1 MTRRFHS
8 QRPHCLGLGN
18 PVTSFA
24 PPDRGCAMPVFP
36 PAHPQHSVLGWR
48 RMFCRVGG
56 WSAIA
61 TLILGHPAMATAATM
76 TIAQAP
82 GAPFSEFSQ
91 QEQPFTLEQTLAYAE
106 ANNYDLQLA
115 KLQVQQTQAQLDQVK
130 ASKLPRVN
138 ATAEAFRQENA
149 NYSTT
154 PEVRGI
160 SSDQVRV
167 QQQTQNNAQAQRQLA
182 RQQFQQQLQRL
193 QSQLAQDGVSQ
204 QDNVNQQLSELG
216 SRSSNS
222 ALLPSRSSVSPL
234 SPFSGF
240 TPSSSGNIDSGVENT
255 LRAAVTVDYTILSS
269 GQRAASIR
277 TAEYQFQLA
286 ELDFERQRQQLRQIV
301 ANDYYDLQ
309 EITALNRVAVGAVA
323 NAQKNLNDTIATA
336 NAGLRTKFEVL
347 QAQVQLANAQ
357 QNLTLA
363 QGLRLSAQRQLAETL
378 NVPVNTNI
386 VASDQ
391 AAPNGSWPLSLE
403 ESIILALEKRVE
415 LPQLLLQRD
424 IAKQRIIIARS
435 ALKPQ
440 LSSFATV
447 AASGSSVRN
456 GTADGF
462 EGEVD
467 YQVGVRVLMNVFD
480 AGDTNAR
487 VRDQKKAIET
497 AETQYANQKNQLR
510 FEVEQ
515 AYSSLLENREN
526 ISTARGGVVQATES
540 LALAQL
546 RQQAGLGTSLE
557 VLQAETDLTQAQ
569 GDLISAILDYN
580 RALTALDR
588 ATGYSQTLGPPP
600 MMELPAGVSS
610 DRGTSINPQ

>member
-1 MTRRFHS
+1 M
-8 QRPHCLGLGN
+8 LY
-18 PVTSFA
+18 
-24 PPDRGCAMPVFP
+24 
-36 PAHPQHSVLGWR
+36 
-48 RMFCRVGG
+48 RVGS

-61 TLILGHPAMATAATM
+61 TLMLGHPTLAMAAMAIEANLSSTEPWVPKSEPRIMPAT
-76 TIAQAP
+76 TLAQAP
-82 GAPFSEFSQ
+82 GASLKEFSH
-91 QEQPFTLEQTLAYAE
+91 EQTLAYAE

-115 KLQVQQTQAQLDQVK
+115 KLQVQQTQAQLDQAK
-130 ASKLPRVN
+130 ASKLPQVN

-160 SSDQVRV
+160 SSEQFRV
-167 QQQTQNNAQAQRQLA
+167 QQQTQNNAQEQRQLA
-182 RQQFQQQLQRL
+182 RQQFQQQLSRL
-193 QSQLAQDGVSQ
+193 QTQLAQDGVSQ

-216 SRSSNS
+216 GRSSNS
-222 ALLPSRSSVSPL
+222 ALLPSRSSVGPL

-240 TPSSSGNIDSGVENT
+240 TPSSSGDIDSGVENT
-255 LRAAVTVDYTILSS
+255 LRAAVSVNYTILSS

-277 TAEYQFQLA
+277 TAEYQLQLA

-336 NAGLRTKFEVL
+336 NAGIRTKFEVL
-347 QAQVQLANAQ
+347 QAQVQLANTQ

-378 NVPVNTNI
+378 NIPVNTNI

-391 AAPNGSWPLSLE
+391 AEPNGSWPLSLE

-424 IAKQRIIIARS
+424 IAKQRIIIERA

-456 GTADGF
+456 ATSDGF
-462 EGEVD
+462 EGGMD
-467 YQVGVRVLMNVFD
+467 YQVGLRVSVNVFD
-480 AGDTNAR
+480 AGDINAR

-515 AYSSLLENREN
+515 AFSSLLANRDN
-526 ISTARGGVVQATES
+526 IKTARGGVAQATES

-569 GDLISAILDYN
+569 GDLVSAILDYN

-600 MMELPAGVSS
+600 ILELPAGVGPA
-610 DRGTSINPQ
+610 RNTGINQP